1 MRIPKFGRELLPLV
15 VLGLAALLLLLACT
29 APQTPPTP
37 MPDTMMA
44 AAAASENR
52 ADDGIPAA
60 MTANI
65 SQPAAAAG
73 ISAAGRGSASAPPDL
88 ADLSL
93 GVEAFAGSVK
103 DARTAAAEAM
113 TAILAAL
120 QAHGI
125 AEKDLRTDYFD
136 IRPQYTGREI
146 TRCPAGDTDSA
157 AAAAVAGGASGGPEL
172 AEGCYQEWQQVLT
185 GYLVSNTVNV
195 KVRDLESLSPVID
208 AATAAGGDLTRF
220 NRLSFA
226 IADPAAL
233 RERARAAAVADLQ
246 DRAGQLA
253 EFGGVALGELIYI
266 AETGFAPPARAD
278 LSKAALAMESADA
291 TAGRST
297 PIAAGQLSVEVTVQG
312 TFAIR

>member
-1 MRIPKFGRELLPLV
+1 MQIPKFGKGLLT
-15 VLGLAALLLLLACT
+15 LAALSLAALLLLACT
-29 APQTPPTP
+29 APETPPTAGP
-37 MPDTMMA
+37 EAMT
-44 AAAASENR
+44 ASSAEAENMGGDR
-52 ADDGIPAA
+52 APAA
-60 MTANI
+60 MATAV

-73 ISAAGRGSASAPPDL
+73 ISTTGRGSASAPPDL

-103 DARTAAAEAM
+103 AARTAAAEAM
-113 TAILAAL
+113 TAMLAAL
-120 QAHGI
+120 KANGV
-125 AEKDLRTDYFD
+125 AEKDIRTDYFD

-157 AAAAVAGGASGGPEL
+157 AAAVPGREGGGPEL

-185 GYLVSNTVNV
+185 GYLVSNTVKA

-226 IADPAAL
+226 IEDTAAL
-233 RERARAAAVADLQ
+233 QERARAAAVADLQ
-246 DRAGQLA
+246 ERAGQLA
-253 EFGGVALGELIYI
+253 EFGGVALGELISI
-266 AETGFAPPARAD
+266 AETGFAPPERAD

-291 TAGRST
+291 SAERST

>member
-1 MRIPKFGRELLPLV
+1 MRIPKFGKGLLTLA
-15 VLGLAALLLLLACT
+15 VLSLAALLLLACT
-29 APQTPPTP
+29 APETPPTP
-37 MPDTMMA
+37 AADTQATAAEVENMA
-44 AAAASENR
+44 AGR
-52 ADDGIPAA
+52 AMAA
-60 MTANI
+60 MTAGI

-73 ISAAGRGSASAPPDL
+73 ISTTGRGSASAPPDL

-103 DARTAAAEAM
+103 EARTAAAEAM
-113 TAILAAL
+113 TAMLAAL
-120 QAHGI
+120 KANGV
-125 AEKDLRTDYFD
+125 AEEDIRTDYFD

-157 AAAAVAGGASGGPEL
+157 AAAAVPGRVGGGPEL

-195 KVRDLESLSPVID
+195 KVRELESLSPIID

-226 IADPAAL
+226 IEDTAAL
-233 RERARAAAVADLQ
+233 QEQARAAAVADLQ
-246 DRAGQLA
+246 ERAGQLA
-253 EFGGVALGELIYI
+253 EFGGVALGELISI
-266 AETGFAPPARAD
+266 AETGFAPPERAD
-278 LSKAALAMESADA
+278 LSKTALAMEAADA
-291 TAGRST
+291 AAGQST

>member
-1 MRIPKFGRELLPLV
+1 MRIPKLGRGGLTLMAWS
-15 VLGLAALLLLLACT
+15 LAALLLLACT
-29 APQTPPTP
+29 APQTPPTA
-37 MPDTMMA
+37 MPDTMPA
-44 AAAASENR
+44 AAAAAEQMAEDR
-52 ADDGIPAA
+52 IPAA
-60 MTANI
+60 MAANI
-65 SQPAAAAG
+65 SQLAAAAG

-113 TAILAAL
+113 TAMLAAL

-125 AEKDLRTDYFD
+125 AEKDIRTDYFD

-157 AAAAVAGGASGGPEL
+157 AAAVPGGAGGGPEL

-226 IADPAAL
+226 LADPAAL
-233 RERARAAAVADLQ
+233 REQARAAAVADLQ

-253 EFGGVALGELIYI
+253 EFGGVELGDLIYL

-278 LSKAALAMESADA
+278 LSKTALAMESADA

>member
-1 MRIPKFGRELLPLV
+1 MRIPKFGKGLLIV
-15 VLGLAALLLLLACT
+15 AALGLAALPLLACT
-29 APQTPPTP
+29 APETPPTP
-37 MPDTMMA
+37 AADTQGA
-44 AAAASENR
+44 AAAEAANMDEVR
-52 ADDGIPAA
+52 APAGI
-60 MTANI
+60 
-65 SQPAAAAG
+65 AAALGQAADPAG

-103 DARTAAAEAM
+103 EARTAAAAAM

-120 QAHGI
+120 QANGI
-125 AEKDLRTDYFD
+125 ADQDIRTDYFD

-157 AAAAVAGGASGGPEL
+157 AAAAVPGLEGGGPE
-172 AEGCYQEWQQVLT
+172 AADGCYQEWQQVLT

-226 IADPAAL
+226 IEDTDEL
-233 RERARAAAVADLQ
+233 REQARAAAVADLQ
-246 DRAGQLA
+246 ERAGQLA
-253 EFGGVALGELIYI
+253 EFGGVALGELIYL
-266 AETGFAPPARAD
+266 AETGFAAPARAD
-278 LSKAALAMESADA
+278 LSKAVLDMEAA
-291 TAGRST
+291 EAPAGRST
-297 PIAAGQLSVEVTVQG
+297 PISAGQLAVEVTVQG

>member
-1 MRIPKFGRELLPLV
+1 MRIPKLGRGWLTLA
-15 VLGLAALLLLLACT
+15 VLSLAALLLLACT
-29 APQTPPTP
+29 APQTPPTA
-37 MPDTMMA
+37 MPDTMTA
-44 AAAASENR
+44 VSAETENR
-52 ADDGIPAA
+52 ADDRIPAA
-60 MTANI
+60 MAAAI
-65 SQPAAAAG
+65 GQPAAAAG

-93 GVEAFAGSVK
+93 GVEAFASSVK

-113 TAILAAL
+113 TAMLAAL

-157 AAAAVAGGASGGPEL
+157 AAAAVPGIEGGGPEL

-233 RERARAAAVADLQ
+233 REQARAAAVADLQ

-278 LSKAALAMESADA
+278 LSKTALAMESADA

>member
-1 MRIPKFGRELLPLV
+1 MRIPKFGKGLLT
-15 VLGLAALLLLLACT
+15 LAALSLTALLLLACT
-29 APQTPPTP
+29 APETPPTAIL
-37 MPDTMMA
+37 DTQA
-44 AAAASENR
+44 AAAAEAENM
-52 ADDGIPAA
+52 AA
-60 MTANI
+60 GGTMAARTAAG
-65 SQPAAAAG
+65 QPAAAAG
-73 ISAAGRGSASAPPDL
+73 ISTTGRGSASAPPDL

-113 TAILAAL
+113 TAMLAAL
-120 QAHGI
+120 KANGV
-125 AEKDLRTDYFD
+125 AEKDIRTDYFD

-157 AAAAVAGGASGGPEL
+157 AAAAVSGREGGGPEP
-172 AEGCYQEWQQVLT
+172 ADGCYQEWQQVLT

-226 IADPAAL
+226 IEDTAAL
-233 RERARAAAVADLQ
+233 QEQARAAAVADLQ
-246 DRAGQLA
+246 ERAGQLA

-266 AETGFAPPARAD
+266 AETGFAPPERAD
-278 LSKAALAMESADA
+278 LSKTALAMESADA
-291 TAGRST
+291 AAGRST

>member
-1 MRIPKFGRELLPLV
+1 MRIPKFGKGLLTLA
-15 VLGLAALLLLLACT
+15 VLSLAALLLLACT
-29 APQTPPTP
+29 APETPPTP
-37 MPDTMMA
+37 APD
-44 AAAASENR
+44 
-52 ADDGIPAA
+52 A
-60 MTANI
+60 MTASSAEAENLAAGGAMAAMDAI
-65 SQPAAAAG
+65 NQPAAPAG
-73 ISAAGRGSASAPPDL
+73 ISAAGRGRASAPPDL

-103 DARTAAAEAM
+103 EARTAAAEAM
-113 TAILAAL
+113 TAILDAL
-120 QAHGI
+120 KANGV
-125 AEKDLRTDYFD
+125 AEKDIRTDYFD

-157 AAAAVAGGASGGPEL
+157 AAAVPGIERGGPEL

-226 IADPAAL
+226 IEDTAAL
-233 RERARAAAVADLQ
+233 QEQARAAAVADLQ
-246 DRAGQLA
+246 ERAGQLA

-266 AETGFAPPARAD
+266 AESGFAPPERAD
-278 LSKAALAMESADA
+278 LSKTALAMEAADA
-291 TAGRST
+291 PAGRST

>member
-1 MRIPKFGRELLPLV
+1 MRIPKFGKGLLT
-15 VLGLAALLLLLACT
+15 LAALSLAALLLLACT
-29 APQTPPTP
+29 APETPPTAGP
-37 MPDTMMA
+37 EAMTASSAEAENMADDRAAAAMA
-44 AAAASENR
+44 AAI
-52 ADDGIPAA
+52 G
-60 MTANI
+60 
-65 SQPAAAAG
+65 QPAAAAG
-73 ISAAGRGSASAPPDL
+73 ISTTGRGSASAPPDL

-103 DARTAAAEAM
+103 AARTAAAEAM
-113 TAILAAL
+113 TAMLAAL
-120 QAHGI
+120 KANGV
-125 AEKDLRTDYFD
+125 AERDIRTDYFD

-157 AAAAVAGGASGGPEL
+157 AAAVTGIERGGPE
-172 AEGCYQEWQQVLT
+172 AAAGCYQEWQQVLT
-185 GYLVSNTVNV
+185 GYLVSNTVKV

-226 IADPAAL
+226 IEDTAAL
-233 RERARAAAVADLQ
+233 QEQARAAAVADLQ
-246 DRAGQLA
+246 ERAGQLA

-266 AETGFAPPARAD
+266 AESGFAPPERAD
-278 LSKAALAMESADA
+278 LSKAALAMEAADA
-291 TAGRST
+291 SAGRST

>member
-1 MRIPKFGRELLPLV
+1 MRIPKLGRGWLTLMALS
-15 VLGLAALLLLLACT
+15 LAALLLLACT
-29 APQTPPTP
+29 APQTPPTA
-37 MPDTMMA
+37 MPDTMPA
-44 AAAASENR
+44 AAAAAEKMADNR
-52 ADDGIPAA
+52 IPAA
-60 MTANI
+60 MAANI

-113 TAILAAL
+113 TAMLAAL

-157 AAAAVAGGASGGPEL
+157 ATAVPGAAGGGPEL
-172 AEGCYQEWQQVLT
+172 AAGCYQEWQQVLT

-195 KVRDLESLSPVID
+195 KVRELESLSPVID

-226 IADPAAL
+226 LADPAAL
-233 RERARAAAVADLQ
+233 REQARAAAVADLQ
-246 DRAGQLA
+246 ERAGQLA

-266 AETGFAPPARAD
+266 AETSFAPPARAD
-278 LSKAALAMESADA
+278 LSKTALAMESADA
-291 TAGRST
+291 AAGRST

>member
-1 MRIPKFGRELLPLV
+1 MRIPKLGQGWLTLA
-15 VLGLAALLLLLACT
+15 VLSLAALLLLACT
-29 APQTPPTP
+29 APQTPPTA
-37 MPDTMMA
+37 MPDTMTA
-44 AAAASENR
+44 AAAAAEQMAEDR
-52 ADDGIPAA
+52 IPAA
-60 MTANI
+60 MAANI
-65 SQPAAAAG
+65 SQLAAAAG

-103 DARTAAAEAM
+103 AARTAAAEAM
-113 TAILAAL
+113 TAMLAAL

-125 AEKDLRTDYFD
+125 AEKDIRTDYFD

-157 AAAAVAGGASGGPEL
+157 AAVAAVPGVAGGGPEL
-172 AEGCYQEWQQVLT
+172 AAGCYQEWQQVLT

-233 RERARAAAVADLQ
+233 REQARAAAVADLQ

-278 LSKAALAMESADA
+278 LSKTALAMESADA

>member
-1 MRIPKFGRELLPLV
+1 MRIPKLGRGGLTLTALS
-15 VLGLAALLLLLACT
+15 LAALLLLACT
-29 APQTPPTP
+29 APQTPPTA
-37 MPDTMMA
+37 MPDAMPA
-44 AAAASENR
+44 AAAAAEQGAEDR
-52 ADDGIPAA
+52 IPAA
-60 MTANI
+60 MAANI
-65 SQPAAAAG
+65 GQPAAPAG

-103 DARTAAAEAM
+103 AARTAAAEAM
-113 TAILAAL
+113 TAMLAAL
-120 QAHGI
+120 KSNGI
-125 AEKDLRTDYFD
+125 AEKDIRTDYFD

-157 AAAAVAGGASGGPEL
+157 AAAAVPGVEGGGPEL
-172 AEGCYQEWQQVLT
+172 AAGCYQEWQQVLT

-233 RERARAAAVADLQ
+233 REQARAAAVADLQ

-278 LSKAALAMESADA
+278 LSKTALAMESADA
-291 TAGRST
+291 PAGRST

>member
-1 MRIPKFGRELLPLV
+1 MRIPKFGKGLLTLA
-15 VLGLAALLLLLACT
+15 VLSLAALLLLACT
-29 APQTPPTP
+29 APETPPTAGP
-37 MPDTMMA
+37 
-44 AAAASENR
+44 E
-52 ADDGIPAA
+52 A
-60 MTANI
+60 MTASSAEVENMGGDRAAAGMTAAV

-73 ISAAGRGSASAPPDL
+73 ISTTGRGSASAPPDL

-113 TAILAAL
+113 TAMLAAL
-120 QAHGI
+120 KANGV
-125 AEKDLRTDYFD
+125 AERDIRTDYFD

-157 AAAAVAGGASGGPEL
+157 AAAVPGREGGGPEL

-226 IADPAAL
+226 IEDTAAL
-233 RERARAAAVADLQ
+233 REQARAAAVADLQ
-246 DRAGQLA
+246 ERAGQLA
-253 EFGGVALGELIYI
+253 EFGGVALGELISI
-266 AETGFAPPARAD
+266 AETGFAPPERAD
-278 LSKAALAMESADA
+278 LSKTALAMEAADA
-291 TAGRST
+291 SAGRST

>member
-1 MRIPKFGRELLPLV
+1 MRIPKLGRGGLTLT
-15 VLGLAALLLLLACT
+15 VLILAALLLLACT
-29 APQTPPTP
+29 APQTPPTA
-37 MPDTMMA
+37 MPDTMPA
-44 AAAASENR
+44 AAAAAEKMAEDR
-52 ADDGIPAA
+52 IPAA
-60 MTANI
+60 MAANI
-65 SQPAAAAG
+65 GQPAALAG

-113 TAILAAL
+113 TAMLAAL

-125 AEKDLRTDYFD
+125 AEKDIRTDYFD

-157 AAAAVAGGASGGPEL
+157 AAAVAGVERGGPEL

-233 RERARAAAVADLQ
+233 REQARAAAVADLQ

-253 EFGGVALGELIYI
+253 EFGGVALGELIYL

-278 LSKAALAMESADA
+278 LSKTALAMESADA
-291 TAGRST
+291 AAGRST

>member
-1 MRIPKFGRELLPLV
+1 MRIPKLGRGWLTLTALS
-15 VLGLAALLLLLACT
+15 LAALLLLACT
-29 APQTPPTP
+29 APQTPPTA
-37 MPDTMMA
+37 MPDTMTAVSAEAEKM
-44 AAAASENR
+44 

-113 TAILAAL
+113 TAMLAAL
-120 QAHGI
+120 QANGI
-125 AEKDLRTDYFD
+125 AEKDIRTDYFD

-157 AAAAVAGGASGGPEL
+157 AAAVPGAAGGGPEL

-233 RERARAAAVADLQ
+233 REQARAAAVADLQ
-246 DRAGQLA
+246 ERAGQLA
-253 EFGGVALGELIYI
+253 EFGGVALGDLISI

>member
-1 MRIPKFGRELLPLV
+1 MRIPNLGRGWLTLTALS
-15 VLGLAALLLLLACT
+15 LAALLLLACT
-29 APQTPPTP
+29 APQTPPTA
-37 MPDTMMA
+37 MPDTMPA
-44 AAAASENR
+44 AAAATEKM
-52 ADDGIPAA
+52 ADDRVPAVMA
-60 MTANI
+60 AAI
-65 SQPAAAAG
+65 GQPAAPAG

-113 TAILAAL
+113 TAMLAAL

-125 AEKDLRTDYFD
+125 DEKDLRTDYFD

-157 AAAAVAGGASGGPEL
+157 AAAVAGGASGGPEL
-172 AEGCYQEWQQVLT
+172 AAGCYQEWQQVLT

-226 IADPAAL
+226 LADPAAL
-233 RERARAAAVADLQ
+233 REKARAAAVADLQ

-253 EFGGVALGELIYI
+253 EFGGVALGDLIYL

-278 LSKAALAMESADA
+278 LSKTAVAMESADA

-312 TFAIR
+312 TFAIH

>member
-1 MRIPKFGRELLPLV
+1 MRIPKLGRGWLTLTALN
-15 VLGLAALLLLLACT
+15 LAALLLLACT
-29 APQTPPTP
+29 APQTPPTA
-37 MPDTMMA
+37 MPDTMTA
-44 AAAASENR
+44 AAAAAEKM
-52 ADDGIPAA
+52 ADDRIPAA
-60 MTANI
+60 MAANI
-65 SQPAAAAG
+65 SQPAAPAG
-73 ISAAGRGSASAPPDL
+73 ISATGRGSASAPPDL

-113 TAILAAL
+113 TAMLAAL

-146 TRCPAGDTDSA
+146 TRCPAGDTDNA
-157 AAAAVAGGASGGPEL
+157 AAAAVPGGAGGGPEL
-172 AEGCYQEWQQVLT
+172 AAGCYQEWQQVLT

-226 IADPAAL
+226 LADPAAL
-233 RERARAAAVADLQ
+233 REQARAAAVADLQ

-278 LSKAALAMESADA
+278 LSKTALAMESADA